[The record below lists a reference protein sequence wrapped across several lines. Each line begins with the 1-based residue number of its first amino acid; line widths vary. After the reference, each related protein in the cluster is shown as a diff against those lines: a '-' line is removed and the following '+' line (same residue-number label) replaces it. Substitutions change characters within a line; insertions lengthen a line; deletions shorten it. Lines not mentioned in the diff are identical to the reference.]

1 MKKIKQH
8 LLSPDELY
16 SLSFYSDRASDSGF
30 FSIYNTAENNSPK
43 KIEKQDSNV
52 PFTGVTDNG
61 LVDFSG
67 EQAPYSRNNFIEDPY
82 YACIG
87 CSYTVSKGLPVNYSW
102 PSIVELFTGKT
113 VNNYSELG
121 AGYRK
126 ISSFTMDASARYG
139 SPKHVLALM
148 PDPYRFWFPYSWIR
162 NVEIHSF
169 SYEGDVEDSDN
180 SSIVFGQAFWEATV
194 QSYTHNHMASGQE
207 PLRLVDH
214 KGRKHVVSPELAV
227 FASMSSLYSL
237 KRIFESMSVP
247 FDCMTWFHPDNPLAI
262 DSHDLF
268 NIKRK
273 PQLRLE
279 TSTSHFQKFIDMERE
294 IGGDGRWRRHGAPS
308 RLETCDHVPLTENQT
323 KFWYKSINSMHPGLH
338 DQIHYAEQLLGVEIP
353 CSILEEMP

>member
-8 LLSPDELY
+8 LLSPDDLY
-16 SLSFYSDRASDSGF
+16 ALSFYSDRASDSGY
-30 FSIYNTAENNSPK
+30 FSIYETAENDLPK
-43 KIEKQDSNV
+43 KSDGQYGDPSI
-52 PFTGVTDNG
+52 TCVTDNG
-61 LVDFSG
+61 LVDFEG
-67 EQAPYSRNNFIEDPY
+67 EQTPYSRKKFVENPY

-126 ISSFTMDASARYG
+126 ISSLTMDASARYG

-148 PDPYRFWFPYSWIR
+148 PDPYRIWFPYSWMQ

-169 SYEGDVEDSDN
+169 SYKGNEQNNYN
-180 SSIVFGQAFWEATV
+180 SSIVFGNAFWENEV
-194 QSYTHNHMASGQE
+194 HSYTHNHMASGHE

-214 KGRKHVVSPELAV
+214 QGRKHIVSPELAA
-227 FASMSSLYSL
+227 FTSMSSLSSL
-237 KRIFESMSVP
+237 KKIFNSMSVP
-247 FDCMTWFHPDNPLAI
+247 FDCMTWFHPDNPLSI
-262 DSHDLF
+262 DSHDVF

-279 TSTSHFQKFIDMERE
+279 TSTNHFQKFIDTERE

-308 RLETCDHVPLTENQT
+308 RSGTCDHIPLTEHQK

-338 DQIHYAEQLLGVEIP
+338 DQIHYAEQLLGTEIP